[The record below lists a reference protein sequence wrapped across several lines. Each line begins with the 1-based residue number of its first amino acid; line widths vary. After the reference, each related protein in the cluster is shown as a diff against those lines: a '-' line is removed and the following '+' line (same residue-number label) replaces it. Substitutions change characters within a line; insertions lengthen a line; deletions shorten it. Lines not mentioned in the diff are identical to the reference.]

1 MTNSVIT
8 NASALIALQ
17 NLNATNSK
25 LAATQSRV
33 NTGLKVQGAK
43 DNAATWAIAQNQRAD
58 MNALESVKTSLNRAT
73 SVADVALAAGQQ
85 ISDILVELRQ
95 KATAAADPSAS
106 DATRKAYNDEFQSLL
121 KSLQSFADNASF
133 DGENILNGKVNG
145 SRPDPSATPPTTL
158 TPLNF
163 LANADASETITMNR
177 QDMSLS
183 GLGLATWGEI
193 SAAIP
198 EDPGPPVVPAVPAVM
213 GHIMTLSLE
222 TDPAIALAAVEAAL
236 NDANSKLAELGAQ
249 SKQIEKHTL
258 FVTKLMDSLEVGVGN
273 LVDADMARESARLQ
287 ALQVQQQ
294 LGAQALSIANQ
305 APQIILSLFKG

>member
-1 MTNSVIT
+1 MAMTNSVIT

-121 KSLQSFADNASF
+121 KSLQSFADNATF

-145 SRPDPSATPPTTL
+145 VRAATPADL

-177 QDMSLS
+177 QDLSLE
-183 GLGLATWGEI
+183 GLGLELAGGVFPNLLQQADAEW
-193 SAAIP
+193 
-198 EDPGPPVVPAVPAVM
+198 
-213 GHIMTLSLE
+213 
-222 TDPAIALAAVEAAL
+222 ALNAVETAL
-236 NDANSKLAELGAQ
+236 TTASGKLAELGAQ

>member
-17 NLNATNSK
+17 NLNSTNSK

-58 MNALESVKTSLNRAT
+58 MSALESVKTSLNRAT
-73 SVADVALAAGQQ
+73 SLADVALAAGQQ

-106 DATRKAYNDEFQSLL
+106 DATRKAYDDEFQALLTSLG
-121 KSLQSFADNASF
+121 SFAANASF
-133 DGENILNGKVNG
+133 DGENILDG
-145 SRPDPSATPPTTL
+145 SL
-158 TPLNF
+158 NTPLDF
-163 LANADASETITMNR
+163 LANADASETISMNR
-177 QDMSLS
+177 QDLTLG
-183 GLGLATWGEI
+183 GLNLTGLVLTDEADAT
-193 SAAIP
+193 AALT
-198 EDPGPPVVPAVPAVM
+198 AV
-213 GHIMTLSLE
+213 E
-222 TDPAIALAAVEAAL
+222 TALA
-236 NDANSKLAELGAQ
+236 DASAKLAELGAQ
-249 SKQIEKHTL
+249 SKQIEKHTI

>member
-145 SRPDPSATPPTTL
+145 VRAATPADL

-177 QDMSLS
+177 QDLSLR
-183 GLGLATWGEI
+183 GLGLAVAG
-193 SAAIP
+193 AA
-198 EDPGPPVVPAVPAVM
+198 
-213 GHIMTLSLE
+213 S
-222 TDPAIALAAVEAAL
+222 TDPDVMPELLTQADAEAAL
-236 NDANSKLAELGAQ
+236 ALVETALTGASGKLAELGAQ

>member
-1 MTNSVIT
+1 MSNSVIT
-8 NASALIALQ
+8 NASALVALQ
-17 NLNATNSK
+17 NLKATNSK

-33 NTGLKVQGAK
+33 NTGLKVQGAR
-43 DNAATWAIAQNQRAD
+43 DNAATWAVAQNQRAD

-73 SVADVALAAGQQ
+73 SIADVALAAGQQ

-121 KSLQSFADNASF
+121 KSLQSFADNAAF
-133 DGENILNGKVNG
+133 DGENILNGKVPG
-145 SRPDPSATPPTTL
+145 VTPTPNPL

-177 QDMSLS
+177 QDMTLR
-183 GLGLATWGEI
+183 GLALATAGATPADPDVMPDLLTQTG
-193 SAAIP
+193 AA
-198 EDPGPPVVPAVPAVM
+198 
-213 GHIMTLSLE
+213 T
-222 TDPAIALAAVEAAL
+222 ALAAVETAL
-236 NDANSKLAELGAQ
+236 STASSRLAELGAQ
-249 SKQIEKHTL
+249 SKQIEKHTQ

>member
-145 SRPDPSATPPTTL
+145 SRPNPSATPPTTL

-177 QDMSLS
+177 QDMSLL
-183 GLGLATWGEI
+183 GLGLATWGVVTP
-193 SAAIP
+193 A
-198 EDPGPPVVPAVPAVM
+198 DPGPPPAPAVM
-213 GHIMTLSLE
+213 GQVMTLSLE
-222 TDPAIALAAVEAAL
+222 TDPATALAAVEAAL
-236 NDANSKLAELGAQ
+236 TDASSKLAELGAQ

-258 FVTKLMDSLEVGVGN
+258 FVTKLTDSLEVGVGN

>member
-145 SRPDPSATPPTTL
+145 VRAATPADL

-177 QDMSLS
+177 QDLSLR
-183 GLGLATWGEI
+183 GLGLAVAG
-193 SAAIP
+193 
-198 EDPGPPVVPAVPAVM
+198 AVP
-213 GHIMTLSLE
+213 
-222 TDPAIALAAVEAAL
+222 TDPDVMPELLTQADAEAAL
-236 NDANSKLAELGAQ
+236 ALVETALTGASGKLAELGAQ

>member
-8 NASALIALQ
+8 NATALLALQ

-73 SVADVALAAGQQ
+73 SIADVALAAGQQ

-121 KSLQSFADNASF
+121 KSLQSFADNATF
-133 DGENILNGKVNG
+133 DGENILNGKVG
-145 SRPDPSATPPTTL
+145 GTRPAPPAVL

-177 QDMSLS
+177 QDMALE
-183 GLGLATWGEI
+183 GLGLNDVFGGTPGNAGPDG
-193 SAAIP
+193 IP
-198 EDPGPPVVPAVPAVM
+198 GNADDVAAVPGTAAP
-213 GHIMTLSLE
+213 SLLTE
-222 TDPAIALAAVEAAL
+222 ADATEVLAAVETAL
-236 NDANSKLAELGAQ
+236 TTASSRLAELGAQ

>member
-1 MTNSVIT
+1 MSNSVIT
-8 NASALIALQ
+8 NASALVALQ

-33 NTGLKVQGAK
+33 NTGLKVQGAR
-43 DNAATWAIAQNQRAD
+43 DNAATWAVAQNQRAD

-73 SVADVALAAGQQ
+73 SIADVALAAGQQ

-121 KSLQSFADNASF
+121 KSLQSFADNAAF
-133 DGENILNGKVNG
+133 DGENILNGKVPG
-145 SRPDPSATPPTTL
+145 VTPTPNPL

-177 QDMSLS
+177 QDMTLE
-183 GLGLATWGEI
+183 GLGLNDVFGGT
-193 SAAIP
+193 
-198 EDPGPPVVPAVPAVM
+198 PGNAGPDGIAGNADDVAAVPGTAAP
-213 GHIMTLSLE
+213 SLLTE
-222 TDPAIALAAVEAAL
+222 ANATEVLAAVETAL
-236 NDANSKLAELGAQ
+236 ATANSRLAELGAQ

>member
-25 LAATQSRV
+25 LSATQSRV
-33 NTGLKVQGAK
+33 NTGLKVQGAR

-58 MNALESVKTSLNRAT
+58 MNSLESVKTSLNRAT

-106 DATRKAYNDEFQSLL
+106 TATRKAYDDEFQSLL
-121 KSLQSFADNASF
+121 KSLQSFADNATF
-133 DGENILNGKVNG
+133 DGENILNAA
-145 SRPDPSATPPTTL
+145 SS
-158 TPLNF
+158 TPLDF

-177 QDMSLS
+177 QDLTLD
-183 GLGLATWGEI
+183 G
-193 SAAIP
+193 
-198 EDPGPPVVPAVPAVM
+198 
-213 GHIMTLSLE
+213 LSLTGLDLTDE
-222 TDPAIALAAVEAAL
+222 TNAKDALTAVEAAL
-236 NDANSKLAELGAQ
+236 TGASAKLAELGAQ

-258 FVTKLMDSLEVGVGN
+258 FVTKLMDSLEVGIGN

-305 APQIILSLFKG
+305 APNIILSLFKG